1 MHQIYHATTFRPQAV
16 HPACNADQIQLFFV
30 RVVAQPGQRQYLELT
45 PDEAAPLHADAL
57 DEERDEER
65 KAAIER
71 AAHEPAIQ
79 AVLVSAEGASHPRQE
94 WDCHDHRP
102 GQLPKQNE

>member
-1 MHQIYHATTFRPQAV
+1 MLSEHQNH
-16 HPACNADQIQLFFV
+16 
-30 RVVAQPGQRQYLELT
+30 
-45 PDEAAPLHADAL
+45 AL